1 MKTPKLSLLPLA
13 LAATFCAGAAHAQ
26 SSVTVYGLIDAGLT
40 WTNDR
45 ASYKGNSSTTV
56 DTGVAQGSRLGFKGS
71 EDLGDG
77 LRANFVLEQGMNV
90 DTGSLAQGG
99 LAWGRQ
105 ASVGLAGGFGE
116 VSLGRVFDVMGEV
129 FPAYAI
135 GSNTPAGSMAWSLP
149 MYSAGGATLVNRV
162 YGAAINNSVRYRSP
176 KLGGFSAMATYSL
189 GEQEN
194 APIVKGSTFSGAV
207 TYTGGNFGASVG
219 TYQQRNASVANGDIA
234 EYALGAYLQ
243 ASPDIRLFS
252 MASQVAYSAG
262 TKARATTYELGM
274 NYNLKPNLVLGTG
287 LQAQKRRKLSGAE
300 QLTLTLDYLL
310 SKRTDVYATIASGRD
325 REFGAL
331 VVAALGS
338 VSSGTSQT
346 GLRVG
351 IRHKF

>member
-1 MKTPKLSLLPLA
+1 MKHHHPSLLPVTLA
-13 LAATFCAGAAHAQ
+13 TLLCAGAAHAQ
-26 SSVTVYGLIDAGLT
+26 SSVTVYGLLDVGVT

-45 ASYKGNSSTTV
+45 ASYQGGSSTTV

-77 LRANFVLEQGMNV
+77 MRANFVLEQGMNA
-90 DTGSLAQGG
+90 DTGTLGQGG

-135 GSNTPAGSMAWSLP
+135 GANTPAGSMAWSLP

-162 YGAAINNSVRYRSP
+162 YGAALNNSIRYRSP
-176 KLGGFSAMATYSL
+176 KVNGFSAMATYSL

-194 APIVKGSTFSGAV
+194 ASIVKGSAFSGAL
-207 TYTGGNFGASVG
+207 TYTGADMGASIG
-219 TYQQRNASVANGDIA
+219 TFQQRNASTTNGDIA
-234 EYALGAYLQ
+234 EYAVGAYYQ
-243 ASPDIRLFS
+243 AAPSVRLFT
-252 MASQVAYSAG
+252 MASQVGYSAG
-262 TKARATTYELGM
+262 TKARATTAELGM
-274 NYNLKPNLVLGTG
+274 NYSLSPQWVLGTG
-287 LQAQKRRKLSGAE
+287 LQVQKRRNLHSAE
-300 QLTLTLDYLL
+300 QLTVTLDHLL
-310 SKRTDVYATIASGRD
+310 SKRTDVYATLAAGRD

-331 VVAALGS
+331 VTAALGS
-338 VSSGTSQT
+338 VSSNSAQT

-351 IRHKF
+351 VRHKF

>member
-1 MKTPKLSLLPLA
+1 MKLPHPSLLPVA
-13 LAATFCAGAAHAQ
+13 LATLVCASTAQAQ
-26 SSVTVYGLIDAGLT
+26 STVTVYGLLDVGVT

-45 ASYKGNSSTTV
+45 ASYQGKSSTTI

-77 LRANFVLEQGMNV
+77 MRANFVLEQGLNV
-90 DTGSLAQGG
+90 DTGALAQGG

-116 VSLGRVFDVMGEV
+116 ISLGRMFDVMGEV

-135 GSNTPAGSMAWSLP
+135 GANTPAGSMAWSLP

-162 YGAAINNSVRYRSP
+162 YGSALNNSVRYRSP
-176 KLGGFSAMATYSL
+176 KLAGFSATATYSL
-189 GEQEN
+189 GEQTDS
-194 APIVKGSTFSGAV
+194 IVTGSTFSGAL
-207 TYTGGNFGASVG
+207 TYAGSNFSTSVA
-219 TYQQRNASVANGDIA
+219 TYQQRNASTTQGDIA
-234 EYALGAYLQ
+234 EYALGAWYQ
-243 ASPDIRLFS
+243 ATPDVRIFS
-252 MASQVAYSAG
+252 MASQVGYSAG
-262 TKARATTYELGM
+262 TKGRATTYELGM
-274 NYNLKPNLVLGTG
+274 NYNLTPQWVLGSG
-287 LQAQKRRKLSGAE
+287 LQAQKRRNLSGAE

-310 SKRTDVYATIASGRD
+310 SKRTDVYATVAAGRD
-325 REFGAL
+325 RQYGAL

-338 VSSGTSQT
+338 VSSNSGQT